1 VLRSLGY
8 HIIAFDYRGYGDS
21 TGTPTELD
29 VVKDA
34 LYTHDYIR
42 KRVPWATIYIWGHS
56 LGTGIASH
64 MARMLTETNQPPP
77 GIVLEAPFFNIVEE
91 VEFHPF
97 FWVFYFNSLVLTAI
111 EDSLLKINLQF
122 RSDIQ

>member
-1 VLRSLGY
+1 
-8 HIIAFDYRGYGDS
+8 
-21 TGTPTELD
+21 

-34 LYTHDYIR
+34 LHVYEFIR
-42 KRVPWATIYIWGHS
+42 NRMPWATVYIWGHS

-64 MARMLTETNQPPP
+64 MARMLTEFNRPPV

-91 VEFHPF
+91 VEYHPF
-97 FWVFYFNSLVLTAI
+97 FWVFYFNRMVLTAI
-111 EDSLLKINLQF
+111 EGSLMLINLQF